1 KFYLKKILRPLIP
14 DRLMARI
21 RMRQHSKDVRWNVD
35 VFPLD
40 SRQAGRWR
48 DSTPDTY
55 RVRLDRPAG
64 TPRDD
69 VEVIVDPAFPT
80 PEDVRDLAVRLL
92 ADPWLGAVAAGR
104 SEEHTSE
111 LQSREKLVCRL
122 LLEKKKKDVAS
133 GYRDVVRF

>member
-1 KFYLKKILRPLIP
+1 MVKFYLKKILRPLIP

-21 RMRQHSKDVRWNVD
+21 RMRQHSKDVSWNVD

-80 PEDVRDLAVRLL
+80 PED
-92 ADPWLGAVAAGR
+92 R
-104 SEEHTSE
+104 SEERRVGKE
-111 LQSREKLVCRL
+111 WRSRWAAGHEKIV
-122 LLEKKKKDVAS
+122 EV
-133 GYRDVVRF
+133 